1 MINLLKAD
9 LYRLIKSK
17 MTYILLIVCFG
28 VSLFTLGIDVVMKV
42 LMKTVQ
48 EETGEPIPELFTGKS
63 IMFGCFSLSSDYG
76 LLLSIF
82 AGVFTLLD
90 IRHGTIRNKVMIG
103 ESKTFI
109 YLSHLITS
117 MVLCVG
123 AIIFS
128 FIILAIGANLIFGY
142 GYQFDSKEL
151 VEFIKGFLIGIDSFI
166 FLASISTFFS
176 LITKSTPLTIIF
188 TILITIGLVVISS
201 LSNMAPESLKYLFY
215 LVPSY
220 ATIVVT
226 GGGIL
231 SLEVFWCGL
240 ISLLVF
246 TALNTVLGIVL
257 FNKIDLK

>member
-1 MINLLKAD
+1 MNLLKD
-9 LYRLIKSK
+9 
-17 MTYILLIVCFG
+17 
-28 VSLFTLGIDVVMKV
+28 
-42 LMKTVQ
+42 
-48 EETGEPIPELFTGKS
+48 
-63 IMFGCFSLSSDYG
+63 
-76 LLLSIF
+76 
-82 AGVFTLLD
+82 
-90 IRHGTIRNKVMIG
+90 
-103 ESKTFI
+103 
-109 YLSHLITS
+109 
-117 MVLCVG
+117 
-123 AIIFS
+123 
-128 FIILAIGANLIFGY
+128 
-142 GYQFDSKEL
+142 
-151 VEFIKGFLIGIDSFI
+151 
-166 FLASISTFFS
+166 LASISTFFS

-231 SLEVFWCGL
+231 SQEVFWCGL